1 MVESISDGKAKES
14 NGLTPICRLKY
25 IGYTLI
31 DFLIFSMLIDTK
43 NDEDVLIALVVNSLI
58 ILPILVTKRA
68 KDIGFS
74 IPITLTIWYS
84 AVISQFFSVLS
95 AISIFLIIPNGI
107 LQIYLILTKGKYD
120 KFSVNWQRVRE
131 VLFLKNYIS
140 NIGVWRLCFVLGILF
155 SITFFFVFSR
165 WGFKH
170 WDWVLIDIEWNNIR
184 NAIIGFYVPFIISVI
199 IQWVYNGFKS
209 NT

>member
-1 MVESISDGKAKES
+1 MVESISDDKAKES
-14 NGLTPICRLKY
+14 NGLTTICRLKY

-68 KDIGFS
+68 KDIGSS

-140 NIGVWRLCFVLGILF
+140 NTGVWRLCFVLGILF

-170 WDWVLIDIEWNNIR
+170 WDWVLTDIEGNNIR
-184 NAIIGFYVPFIISVI
+184 NALIGFYVPFIISVI